1 MPRPRNPSPSPD
13 PSGRDRFPFALG
25 LVLAALAVR
34 AIAGEPAFS
43 DPAPPA
49 VAAGPAPT
57 AAVPAAN
64 PEVVFRAPPRPL
76 APGARMADWP
86 HFLGPAHNQTS
97 AETGLRADFP
107 PGGPALVWAM
117 PKGEGYAAPVV
128 AGERLVLF
136 HRVGGEE
143 VAECLHALDG
153 RRFWRVAYPTTYR
166 DRYGY
171 NPGPRASPAIS
182 GGRVFTFGA
191 EGRLQCV
198 DLASGRVEWRRDL
211 HAEFRVPRN
220 FFGVGAS
227 TLVVGDVVIVQL
239 GAPGGP
245 GVAAFE
251 VATGRLRWGAERE
264 WGPSYATPVP
274 ATWGGQPRVLV
285 FAGGESR
292 PPTGGLLVL
301 DPATGAVDARFPWR
315 GTRYESVNAAAPVVL
330 AEGVFISEC
339 YGSGGALVAPAPGGG
354 AAAVW
359 TNPTFGVHFM
369 SAVRLG
375 DLLCGVAGHGP
386 QDAEFVAV
394 EVATGREVWREQ
406 PLWTETVAEPRGPRE
421 IRTGLFRASLL
432 VVDGQVLALGE
443 FGHLARLE
451 VSRAGLRVRERAWL
465 FAATETWTPPVL
477 SRGLLYICQNT
488 RDAVAGTPPRLL
500 CYDLRG
506 D

>member
-1 MPRPRNPSPSPD
+1 MKTLSAPSA
-13 PSGRDRFPFALG
+13 RTRCRRRRRILRF
-25 LVLAALAVR
+25 VLAGFAAGLHAGAV
-34 AIAGEPAFS
+34 EFT
-43 DPAPPA
+43 DPAPPD
-49 VAAGPAPT
+49 V
-57 AAVPAAN
+57 
-64 PEVVFRAPPRPL
+64 
-76 APGARMADWP
+76 APGAPPAPAAPAVNPDAVVHAAPRPPPAGARGVDWP

-97 AETGLRADFP
+97 PETGLRAAFP
-107 PGGPALVWAM
+107 AGGPALVWAM
-117 PKGEGYAAPVV
+117 PKGEGYAGPVV

-143 VAECLHALDG
+143 VVECLHARDG
-153 RRFWRVAYPTTYR
+153 RRFWRVAYPTAYR

-171 NPGPRASPAIS
+171 NPGPRASPAIA

-191 EGRLQCV
+191 EGRLHCI
-198 DLASGRVEWRRDL
+198 DLASGRIEWRRDL
-211 HAEFRVPRN
+211 HAEFQVPRN

-227 TLVVGDVVIVQL
+227 PLVVDDVVILQL

-245 GVAAFE
+245 GVAAFD

-274 ATWGGQPRVLV
+274 ATWRGRPRVLV

-315 GTRYESVNAAAPVVL
+315 GTRYESVNAAAPVAL
-330 AEGVFISEC
+330 AEGVFLSEC
-339 YGSGGALVAPAPGGG
+339 YGSGGALVTAAPDGTAV
-354 AAAVW
+354 AAW
-359 TNPTFGVHFM
+359 TNRSFGVHFM

-375 DLLCGVAGHGP
+375 DLLVGVHGHGP

-394 EVATGREVWREQ
+394 EVTTGREVWRDQ
-406 PLWTETVAEPRGPRE
+406 PVWTETVAEARGPRE

-477 SRGLLYICQNT
+477 SRGLLYVCQNT